1 MDYIKELTVPVIELG
16 NKLGGF
22 LIPTLV
28 LASIALLLFAI
39 FSFKLLKI
47 VLPFAGAALGYV
59 LGGQLLTP
67 FLKDVFPGAG
77 FFTTEMLAGIICGV
91 VIGFIC
97 LKSYDLAV
105 VIGGIAI
112 GYVFLS
118 ELAIFGLRQLK
129 FVRDVLLN
137 TDMKTAVTIGIIISV
152 LCGFITLCL
161 FKKCFNI
168 TYILSTAV
176 IATVLAFLIP
186 AIFIFK
192 DAESATK
199 SILAAGDI
207 GMCVGLLIGGIQ
219 YYVHR
224 YD

>member
-1 MDYIKELTVPVIELG
+1 MNKRTWAEINLDVIKNYIKEVR
-16 NKLGGF
+16 
-22 LIPTLV
+22 
-28 LASIALLLFAI
+28 
-39 FSFKLLKI
+39 KI
-47 VLPFAGAALGYV
+47 TSGDAMVMAVVKADGY
-59 LGGQLLTP
+59 GQR
-67 FLKDVFPGAG
+67 
-77 FFTTEMLAGIICGV
+77 ICGV

-129 FVRDVLLN
+129 FVRDVLVH
-137 TDMKTAVTIGIIISV
+137 TDMKTAVTIGFIISV
-152 LCGFITLCL
+152 LCAFTTLCL

-176 IATVLAFLIP
+176 IATVIAFVLP